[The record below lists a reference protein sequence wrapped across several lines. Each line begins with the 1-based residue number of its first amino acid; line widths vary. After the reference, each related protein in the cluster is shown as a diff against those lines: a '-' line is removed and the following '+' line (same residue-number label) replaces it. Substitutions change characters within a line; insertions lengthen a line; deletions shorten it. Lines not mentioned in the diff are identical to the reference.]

1 MTALVV
7 LLAWL
12 LLGFGA
18 WRVLIR
24 LVRGL
29 ERELAEEITKQVG
42 GKRE

>member
-18 WRVLIR
+18 WCGLIR
-24 LVRGL
+24 
-29 ERELAEEITKQVG
+29 AVG